1 MENHTSV
8 KSSPHNNTCGCH
20 EGDYGCA
27 IYVTSLLFG
36 GVGLPLALVAI
47 IALRS
52 VRADHVVPVYV
63 INLLI
68 SDILQLFSCIVRA
81 AKNETEICNNF
92 RIIQNYGLMVSIC
105 FMVII
110 SLERYLC
117 VAWPLWYRL
126 RRNIRTSV
134 KVCIVTWLLCLLL
147 YIINELLVKKDI
159 LLAIFLLLP
168 FPLLIFFLC
177 GTHKALI
184 RTHSV
189 HTVEKRRIIGVLVL
203 VLIIYT
209 LLFLPDI
216 IFLSSENKNVHVTAY
231 ILIDFSPLADLI
243 LYIFMRK
250 GIGDKILAY
259 LCSKML
265 RNSHNQS
272 VENSAMMELGS
283 PVETCNGEG
292 DNKSGDVVRF

>member
-1 MENHTSV
+1 
-8 KSSPHNNTCGCH
+8 
-20 EGDYGCA
+20 
-27 IYVTSLLFG
+27 
-36 GVGLPLALVAI
+36 
-47 IALRS
+47 
-52 VRADHVVPVYV
+52 
-63 INLLI
+63 
-68 SDILQLFSCIVRA
+68 
-81 AKNETEICNNF
+81 
-92 RIIQNYGLMVSIC
+92 MVSIC

-110 SLERYLC
+110 SLERWNLFIGVASHVSASELFIYFKCGSVSRYLC

>member
-1 MENHTSV
+1 MGHFFQDQTSPKNFV
-8 KSSPHNNTCGCH
+8 NVISSNSTRS
-20 EGDYGCA
+20 YGCYEGEDA
-27 IYVTSLLFG
+27 FTFYVVALS
-36 GVGLPLALVAI
+36 VASIGLPLTLLAIFALYS
-47 IALRS
+47 L

-68 SDILQLFSCIVRA
+68 SDLLQLSSCIVRA
-81 AKNETEICNNF
+81 AKNETKICNNF

-184 RTHSV
+184 RTQSV

-259 LCSKML
+259 LCSKMQKM
-265 RNSHNQS
+265 RHT
-272 VENSAMMELGS
+272 V
-283 PVETCNGEG
+283 PTVTETVLMQT
-292 DNKSGDVVRF
+292 KL